1 MNRIFNMDNGF
12 FRTLSKLV
20 DCIWLNFLFIL
31 TCIPIFTIG
40 ASMSAFYYTMQKV
53 IRNDRGY
60 VSSEYWHGLKM
71 NFKQATLTWLI
82 VLAVGLLTFFDRSFM
97 KAMSEAGNK
106 IGNMYVFFD
115 VLLMLVILWC
125 SYLFPYMARFVNGMK
140 ATMKNAALI
149 AVANLPWTLLILVL
163 LVVSGLLLWLFMP
176 LSFFVVPVLFCWI
189 QNRILERVF
198 RKYMTEEDKAQEDEM
213 NREYKN

>member
-12 FRTLSKLV
+12 FRALSKLV
-20 DCIWLNFLFIL
+20 DCIWLNFLFVL
-31 TCIPIFTIG
+31 TCIPVFTIG
-40 ASMSAFYYTMQKV
+40 ASMTALYYTMQKV

-60 VSSEYWHGLKM
+60 VSSEYWHALKT

-82 VLAVGLLTFFDRSFM
+82 VLAVGLLTFFDIHFM
-97 KAMSEAGNK
+97 KAMDKAGQPLGK
-106 IGNMYVFFD
+106 AYVFFQ
-115 VLLMLVILWC
+115 VLLALEILWC
-125 SYLFPYMARFVNGMK
+125 TYLFPYMSRFINGMK

-149 AVANLPWTLLILVL
+149 AVLNLPWTLLILVL
-163 LVVSGLLLWLFMP
+163 LVVAGLIMYLIP
-176 LSFFVVPVLFCWI
+176 IGIFFAPVLFTWVL
-189 QNRILERVF
+189 NRILERVF

>member
-20 DCIWLNFLFIL
+20 DCIWLNFLFVL

-40 ASMSAFYYTMQKV
+40 ASMTALYYTMQKV

-60 VSSEYWHGLKM
+60 VSSEYWHALKT

-82 VLAVGLLTFFDRSFM
+82 VLAVGLLTFFDIQFM
-97 KAMSEAGNK
+97 KAMDKAGQPLGK
-106 IGNMYVFFD
+106 AYVFFQ
-115 VLLMLVILWC
+115 VLLALEILWC
-125 SYLFPYMARFVNGMK
+125 TYLFPYMSRFINGMK

-149 AVANLPWTLLILVL
+149 AVLNLPWTLLILVL
-163 LVVSGLLLWLFMP
+163 LVVAGLIMYLIP
-176 LSFFVVPVLFCWI
+176 IGIFFTPVLFTWVL
-189 QNRILERVF
+189 NRILERVF

>member
-20 DCIWLNFLFIL
+20 DCIWLNFLFVL
-31 TCIPIFTIG
+31 TCIPLFTIG
-40 ASMSAFYYTMQKV
+40 ASMTALYYTMQKV

-60 VSSEYWHGLKM
+60 VASEYWHAFKT

-82 VLAVGLLTFFDRSFM
+82 IFAVGLLTIFDIWFMRSI
-97 KAMSEAGNK
+97 AAAGQS
-106 IGNMYVFFD
+106 IGNMYVFFV
-115 VLLMLVILWC
+115 VLLVLEMLWC
-125 SYLFPYMARFVNGMK
+125 SYIFPYMARFINGMK

-149 AVANLPWTLLILVL
+149 AILNLPWTLLILVL
-163 LVVSGLLLWLFMP
+163 LVAAILILYLVPFGI
-176 LSFFVVPVLFCWI
+176 FFVPVLFAWI

>member
-20 DCIWLNFLFIL
+20 DCIWLNFLFFI

-40 ASMSAFYYTMQKV
+40 ASMTALYYTMQKV

-60 VSSEYWHGLKM
+60 VSSEYWHAFKT

-82 VLAVGLLTFFDRSFM
+82 ILVVGLITFFDIQFM
-97 KAMSEAGNK
+97 KSMDQAGEPLGK
-106 IGNMYVFFD
+106 AYVFFQ
-115 VLLMLVILWC
+115 VLLMLEILWC
-125 SYLFPYMARFVNGMK
+125 AYLFPYMARFINTMK
-140 ATMKNAALI
+140 GSMKNAALI
-149 AVANLPWTLLILVL
+149 AVVNLPWTLLIL
-163 LVVSGLLLWLFMP
+163 LLLIIAGLIMYIMP
-176 LSFFVVPVLFCWI
+176 ISIFFVPALFTWVL
-189 QNRILERVF
+189 NRILERVF
-198 RKYMTEEDKAQEDEM
+198 RKYMTEEDKAREDEM

>member
-20 DCIWLNFLFIL
+20 DCIWLNFLFVL

-40 ASMSAFYYTMQKV
+40 ASMTALYYTMQKV

-60 VSSEYWHGLKM
+60 VSSEYWHALKT

-82 VLAVGLLTFFDRSFM
+82 VLAVGLLTFFDIQFM
-97 KAMSEAGNK
+97 KAMDKAGQPLGK
-106 IGNMYVFFD
+106 AYVFFQ
-115 VLLMLVILWC
+115 VLLALEILWC
-125 SYLFPYMARFVNGMK
+125 TYLFPYMSRFINGMK

-149 AVANLPWTLLILVL
+149 AVLNLPWTLLILVL
-163 LVVSGLLLWLFMP
+163 LVVTGLIMYLIP
-176 LSFFVVPVLFCWI
+176 IGIFFAPVLFTWVL
-189 QNRILERVF
+189 NRILERVF

>member
-12 FRTLSKLV
+12 FRALSKLV
-20 DCIWLNFLFIL
+20 DCIWLNFLFVL
-31 TCIPIFTIG
+31 TCIPVFTIG
-40 ASMSAFYYTMQKV
+40 ASMTALYYTMQKV

-60 VSSEYWHGLKM
+60 VSSEYWHALKT

-82 VLAVGLLTFFDRSFM
+82 VLAVGLLTFFDIHFM
-97 KAMSEAGNK
+97 KAMDKAGQPLGK
-106 IGNMYVFFD
+106 AYVFFQ
-115 VLLMLVILWC
+115 VLLALEILWC
-125 SYLFPYMARFVNGMK
+125 TYLFPYMSRFINGMK

-149 AVANLPWTLLILVL
+149 AVLNLPWTLLILVL
-163 LVVSGLLLWLFMP
+163 LVVTGLIMYLIP
-176 LSFFVVPVLFCWI
+176 IGIFFAPVLFTWVL
-189 QNRILERVF
+189 NRILERVF

>member
-20 DCIWLNFLFIL
+20 DCIWLNFLFVL

-40 ASMSAFYYTMQKV
+40 ASMTALYYTMQKV

-60 VSSEYWHGLKM
+60 VSSEYWHAFKT

-82 VLAVGLLTFFDRSFM
+82 VGAVGLVTFKDIDFM
-97 KAMSEAGNK
+97 KVMDKAGHPLGK
-106 IGNMYVFFD
+106 AYMFFY
-115 VLLMLVILWC
+115 VLLTLEILWC
-125 SYLFPYMARFVNGMK
+125 TYLFPYMSRFINGMK

-149 AVANLPWTLLILVL
+149 AVLNLPWTLLILVL
-163 LVVSGLLLWLFMP
+163 LVVAGLIMYLIP
-176 LSFFVVPVLFCWI
+176 IGIFFVPVLFTWVL
-189 QNRILERVF
+189 NRILERVF
-198 RKYMTEEDKAQEDEM
+198 RKYMTDEDKAQEDEL

>member
-1 MNRIFNMDNGF
+1 
-12 FRTLSKLV
+12 
-20 DCIWLNFLFIL
+20 
-31 TCIPIFTIG
+31 
-40 ASMSAFYYTMQKV
+40 MSAFYYTMQKV

>member
-12 FRTLSKLV
+12 FRALSKLV
-20 DCIWLNFLFIL
+20 DCIWLNFLFVL

-40 ASMSAFYYTMQKV
+40 ASMTALYYTMQKV

-60 VSSEYWHGLKM
+60 VSSEYWHAFKT

-82 VLAVGLLTFFDRSFM
+82 VLAVGLLTFFDIQFM
-97 KAMSEAGNK
+97 KAMDKAGQPL
-106 IGNMYVFFD
+106 GQAYVFFQ
-115 VLLMLVILWC
+115 VLLALEILWC
-125 SYLFPYMARFVNGMK
+125 TYLFPYMSRFINGMK

-149 AVANLPWTLLILVL
+149 AVLNLPWTLLILVL
-163 LVVSGLLLWLFMP
+163 LVVAGLIMYLIPIGLF
-176 LSFFVVPVLFCWI
+176 FAPVLFTWVL
-189 QNRILERVF
+189 NRILERVF

>member
-20 DCIWLNFLFIL
+20 DCIWLNFLFVL

-40 ASMSAFYYTMQKV
+40 ASMTALYYTMQKV

-60 VSSEYWHGLKM
+60 VSSEYWHALKT

-82 VLAVGLLTFFDRSFM
+82 VLAVGLLTYFDIKFM
-97 KAMSEAGNK
+97 KTMDKAGHPLGK
-106 IGNMYVFFD
+106 AYVFFQ
-115 VLLMLVILWC
+115 VLLALEILWC
-125 SYLFPYMARFVNGMK
+125 TYLFPYMSRFINGMK

-149 AVANLPWTLLILVL
+149 AVLNLPWTLLILVL
-163 LVVSGLLLWLFMP
+163 LVVAGLITFLIP
-176 LSFFVVPVLFCWI
+176 IGIFFVPVLFTWVL
-189 QNRILERVF
+189 NRILERVF
-198 RKYMTEEDKAQEDEM
+198 RKYMTDEDKAQEDEL

>member
-20 DCIWLNFLFIL
+20 DCIWLNFLFFI

-40 ASMSAFYYTMQKV
+40 ASMTALYYTMQKV

-60 VSSEYWHGLKM
+60 VSSEYWHAFKT

-82 VLAVGLLTFFDRSFM
+82 ILVVGLITFFDIQFM
-97 KAMSEAGNK
+97 KSMDQAGEALGK
-106 IGNMYVFFD
+106 AYVFFQ
-115 VLLMLVILWC
+115 VLLMLEILWC
-125 SYLFPYMARFVNGMK
+125 AYLFPYMARFINTMK
-140 ATMKNAALI
+140 GSMKNAALI
-149 AVANLPWTLLILVL
+149 AIVNLPWTLLILL
-163 LVVSGLLLWLFMP
+163 LLIIAGLLMYIVP
-176 LSFFVVPVLFCWI
+176 ISIFFVPALFTWVL
-189 QNRILERVF
+189 NRILERVF
-198 RKYMTEEDKAQEDEM
+198 RKYMTEEDKAREDEM

>member
-20 DCIWLNFLFIL
+20 DCIWLNFLFVL

-40 ASMSAFYYTMQKV
+40 ASMTALYYTMQKV

-60 VSSEYWHGLKM
+60 VSSEYWHALKT

-82 VLAVGLLTFFDRSFM
+82 VLAVGLLTFFDIQFM
-97 KAMSEAGNK
+97 KAMDKAGQPLGK
-106 IGNMYVFFD
+106 AYVFFQ
-115 VLLMLVILWC
+115 VLLALEILWC
-125 SYLFPYMARFVNGMK
+125 TYLFPYMSRFINGMK

-149 AVANLPWTLLILVL
+149 AVLNLPWTLLILVL
-163 LVVSGLLLWLFMP
+163 LVVAGLIMYLIP
-176 LSFFVVPVLFCWI
+176 IGIFFAPVLFTWVL
-189 QNRILERVF
+189 NRILERVF

>member
-12 FRTLSKLV
+12 FRALSKLV
-20 DCIWLNFLFIL
+20 DCIWLNFLFVL
-31 TCIPIFTIG
+31 TCIPVFTIG
-40 ASMSAFYYTMQKV
+40 ASMTALYYTMQKV

-60 VSSEYWHGLKM
+60 VSSEYWHALKT

-82 VLAVGLLTFFDRSFM
+82 VLAVGLLTFFDIQFM
-97 KAMSEAGNK
+97 KAMDKAGQPLGK
-106 IGNMYVFFD
+106 AYVFFQ
-115 VLLMLVILWC
+115 VLLALEILWC
-125 SYLFPYMARFVNGMK
+125 TYLFPYMSRFINGMK

-149 AVANLPWTLLILVL
+149 AVLNLPWTLLILVL
-163 LVVSGLLLWLFMP
+163 LVVTGLIMYLIP
-176 LSFFVVPVLFCWI
+176 IGIFFAPVLFTWVL
-189 QNRILERVF
+189 NRILERVF

>member
-1 MNRIFNMDNGF
+1 MDNGF

-20 DCIWLNFLFIL
+20 DCIWLNFLFVL

-40 ASMSAFYYTMQKV
+40 ASMTALYYTMQKV

-60 VSSEYWHGLKM
+60 VSSEYWHALKT

-82 VLAVGLLTFFDRSFM
+82 VLAVGLLTFFDIQFM
-97 KAMSEAGNK
+97 KAMDKAGQPLGK
-106 IGNMYVFFD
+106 AYVFFQ
-115 VLLMLVILWC
+115 VLLALEILWC
-125 SYLFPYMARFVNGMK
+125 TYLFPYMSRFINGMK

-149 AVANLPWTLLILVL
+149 AVLNLPWTLLILVL
-163 LVVSGLLLWLFMP
+163 LVVAGLIMYLIP
-176 LSFFVVPVLFCWI
+176 IGIFFAPVLFTWVL
-189 QNRILERVF
+189 NRILERVF

>member
-12 FRTLSKLV
+12 FRALSKLV
-20 DCIWLNFLFIL
+20 DCIWLNFLFVL

-40 ASMSAFYYTMQKV
+40 ASMTALYYTMQKV

-60 VSSEYWHGLKM
+60 VSSEYWHAFKT

-82 VLAVGLLTFFDRSFM
+82 VLAVGLLTFFDIQFM
-97 KAMSEAGNK
+97 KAMDKAGQPLGK
-106 IGNMYVFFD
+106 AFVFFQ
-115 VLLMLVILWC
+115 VLLALEILWC
-125 SYLFPYMARFVNGMK
+125 TYLFPYMSRFINGMK

-149 AVANLPWTLLILVL
+149 AVLNLPWTLLILVL
-163 LVVSGLLLWLFMP
+163 LVVAGLIMYLIP
-176 LSFFVVPVLFCWI
+176 IGIFFAPVLFTWVL
-189 QNRILERVF
+189 NRILERVF

>member
-1 MNRIFNMDNGF
+1 MDNGF
-12 FRTLSKLV
+12 FRALSKLV
-20 DCIWLNFLFIL
+20 DCIWLNFLFVL

-40 ASMSAFYYTMQKV
+40 ASMTALYYTMQKV

-60 VSSEYWHGLKM
+60 VSSEYWHAFKT

-82 VLAVGLLTFFDRSFM
+82 VLAVGLLTFFDIQFM
-97 KAMSEAGNK
+97 KAMDKAGQPLGK
-106 IGNMYVFFD
+106 AFVFFQ
-115 VLLMLVILWC
+115 VLLALEILWC
-125 SYLFPYMARFVNGMK
+125 TYLFPYMSRFINGMK

-149 AVANLPWTLLILVL
+149 AVLNLPWTLLILVL
-163 LVVSGLLLWLFMP
+163 LVVAGLIMYLIP
-176 LSFFVVPVLFCWI
+176 IGIFFAPVLFTWVL
-189 QNRILERVF
+189 NRILERVF